1 LRHFLFIDFLNICYR
16 SFYAIPEMRSSKGVP
31 TGAFYGFIKI
41 LKKVI
46 EKQKIT
52 DVLICHDSSTSI
64 RKKNN
69 PTYKSKRDSTPLEL
83 EIQKNMLFEF
93 FAKEHI
99 PVISFEGHEADD
111 IVYSMVQ
118 FCSKQEKGLAFIL
131 SSDKDLHR
139 LLLKKNTFIIDLNK
153 ESILD
158 KSWVEKQYG
167 TEITEEKIALFY
179 ALCGDAS
186 DNVEGVRGIGE
197 KTAKK
202 IIEQY
207 QSIDEAYNDNFN
219 KVTLSPRLKTLLLE
233 NKENAYN
240 ALYLVN
246 PFFIEPAYLTTYF
259 ETPLTKKSVFSISN
273 GSDIIEK
280 YECHSLLPKEVKKET
295 TIVEEEIIPY
305 AKSLYEPIA
314 CVTTEQIE
322 KIRTEIEMHDIVAI
336 DTETDSGDPTKANMI
351 GFSISTSKEQAWY
364 IPIVLHGTRHQ
375 LYEEMLGILHLI
387 IELNKNVIMHNA
399 LFDLHVIQ
407 KTIGICPQNVCDT
420 MIMAHVLRETKIGL
434 KDLSARILKQ
444 KMQSFSEIMAFDKY
458 KTFDE
463 VELSTAASYAAT
475 DARQT
480 LLLFFHYQTLLEQ
493 ENFHSYKK
501 LFEEIEMPVIPVL
514 QSIEHAGILC
524 DKEILF
530 KQEEV
535 YKKKMIELKK
545 EIDSLTLPYGVEL
558 NPGSYKQTAFFL
570 FDVLKI
576 PTQKKFRTD
585 QKTLSYL
592 AGEYKIIDLIL
603 KYRSTQSN
611 IAHFT
616 TGLLRY
622 IKDNGR
628 VYTHYQQFITATGR
642 ITTINPNLQNIPR
655 TSEGI
660 FIRQAFHAAP
670 GNLLISFDYS
680 QIELRIVAYLAND
693 LILLHLFNQN
703 EDVHLLT
710 ATVIFEKSRENITK
724 EERQIAKKINFSIIY
739 GQSAFSLSKE
749 LKITGTQA
757 REYIEKYKAHYPRIF
772 AWMEEIKTKAKE
784 IGYVETLYGL
794 KRYIP
799 EIQDKNKT
807 VMKSGERIAVNTIV
821 QGTAAEI
828 MKKSMSSVYYY
839 LQQEK
844 IGKIVL
850 QLHDEIL
857 VEIPEDKQEKA
868 KKDIIQIM
876 ESVVNWSISLKV
888 NTKIN
893 TYWH

>member
-1 LRHFLFIDFLNICYR
+1 M
-16 SFYAIPEMRSSKGVP
+16 PEMRSSKGVP

-52 DVLICHDSSTSI
+52 DVLICHDSQTSI

-69 PTYKSKRDSTPLEL
+69 PAYKSKRDSTPLEL
-83 EIQKNMLFEF
+83 ETQKNMLFEF
-93 FAKEHI
+93 FTKEHI
-99 PVISFEGHEADD
+99 PVISIEGHEADD
-111 IVYSMVQ
+111 IIYSMVQ
-118 FCSKQEKGLAFIL
+118 FCSEQEKGMAFIL

-139 LLLKKNTFIIDLNK
+139 LLVKKNTFIIDLNK
-153 ESILD
+153 EALLD
-158 KSWVEKQYG
+158 KAWLEQHYG
-167 TEITEEKIALFY
+167 AGITEEKIALFY
-179 ALCGDAS
+179 ALCGDSS
-186 DNVEGVRGIGE
+186 DNVEGVKGIGE

-202 IIEQY
+202 IIAEY
-207 QSIDEAYNDNFN
+207 RSIDEAYDDNFN
-219 KVTLSPRLKTLLLE
+219 KAALSPRLKKIILE
-233 NKENAYN
+233 NKENAYT

-246 PFFIEPAYLTTYF
+246 PFLIEPAHFVAYF
-259 ETPLTKKSVFSISN
+259 ETSLTKNTLFHISN
-273 GSDIIEK
+273 GNEIIEK
-280 YECHSLLPKEVKKET
+280 YDCHSLLPKEIKKE
-295 TIVEEEIIPY
+295 IIAKEEEIIPY

-314 CVTTEQIE
+314 CVTAEQIQE
-322 KIRTEIEMHDIVAI
+322 IRSEIEMHDIVSI
-336 DTETDSGDPTKANMI
+336 DTETDSGDPTKAKMI
-351 GFSISTSKEQAWY
+351 GFSVCASESRAWY
-364 IPIVLHGTRHQ
+364 IPIVENGIRHKLH
-375 LYEEMLGILHLI
+375 ESMLDILHLVI
-387 IELNKNVIMHNA
+387 ALNKKVIMHNA

-407 KTIGICPQNVCDT
+407 KTIGICPQQVSDT
-420 MIMAHVLRETKIGL
+420 MIMAHVLREPKIGL

-444 KMQSFSEIMAFDKY
+444 KMQSFSEIMSFDKY

-463 VELSTAASYAAT
+463 IELSTAASYAAT

-493 ENFHSYKK
+493 QNYQSYKK

-514 QSIEHAGILC
+514 QSIEHTGILC

-530 KQEEV
+530 KQEEE
-535 YKKKMIELKK
+535 YKKRMIELKK
-545 EIDSLTLPYGVEL
+545 EINIITEPYGIEL

-576 PTQKKFRTD
+576 PTQKKYRTD

-592 AGEYKIIDLIL
+592 AQEYKIIDLIL

-622 IKDNGR
+622 IKETGR

-655 TSEGI
+655 TGEGI
-660 FIRQAFHAAP
+660 FVRQAFHAAE
-670 GNLLISFDYS
+670 GNILTSFDYS

-693 LILLHLFNQN
+693 LVLLDLFNKN
-703 EDVHLLT
+703 EDIHLLT
-710 ATVIFEKSRENITK
+710 ATVIFEKSREEITK

-749 LKITGTQA
+749 LKISGTQA

-828 MKKSMSSVYYY
+828 MKKSMSSVYHY
-839 LQQEK
+839 LEQKK

-857 VEIPEDKQEKA
+857 VEMPAGEEDKMKQ
-868 KKDIIQIM
+868 DIIQIM

-888 NTKIN
+888 NTKTNIHW
-893 TYWH
+893 Y